1 MNNTGRASTAS
12 GFFVDGRVRP
22 LREAPE
28 MTCAMAVLLAGC
40 AVLML
45 QGWRRTDARRRR
57 ARDEWRGDDR

>member
-1 MNNTGRASTAS
+1 
-12 GFFVDGRVRP
+12 
-22 LREAPE
+22 
-28 MTCAMAVLLAGC
+28 MAVLLAGC